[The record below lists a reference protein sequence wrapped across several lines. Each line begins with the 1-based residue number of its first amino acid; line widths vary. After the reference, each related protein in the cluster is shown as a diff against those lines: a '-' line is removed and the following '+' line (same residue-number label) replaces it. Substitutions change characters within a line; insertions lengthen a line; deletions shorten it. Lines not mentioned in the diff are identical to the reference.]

1 MEVCNSP
8 DIFQENISEIFE
20 GFDMILAYVDN
31 LMVITKYD
39 FVEYLNA
46 L

>member
-8 DIFQENISEIFE
+8 DIFQEKISEIFE